1 MASTAAT
8 EVRIMA
14 VEAARRGVRV
24 FIATPLPGRPGGN
37 RTIGDV
43 FLIDYANRMRAVAA
57 QEGAVLVDMYNLLLP
72 DVTRYI
78 GVDGL
83 HPNEAGYARI
93 AELWF
98 DAIRNTLEVR

>member
-1 MASTAAT
+1 
-8 EVRIMA
+8 MA

-37 RTIGDV
+37 RTIDNV
-43 FLIDYANRMRAVAA
+43 LLIDYANRMRAVAA
-57 QEGAVLVDMYNLLLP
+57 TEGAVLVDLYNLMLP

-83 HPNEAGYARI
+83 HPERGGLRANRRAV
-93 AELWF
+93 
-98 DAIRNTLEVR
+98 VRRHPQHPRSALG